1 MTRARYVTHSNTAA
15 RIQKIRDLITTLQA
29 RQLRR
34 DELGNILKVGP
45 SGVRKYLSDLRDL
58 VEVVFVGGE
67 ALCRLVAGAAVQ
79 AFLSSLATAA
89 PARPVAPRQTPECI
103 AAREPGRRFHILA
116 DDAHYPVR
124 ISREPA
130 ARDPLVAALFGAPAG
145 GMEARA

>member
-1 MTRARYVTHSNTAA
+1 V
-15 RIQKIRDLITTLQA
+15 
-29 RQLRR
+29 
-34 DELGNILKVGP
+34 
-45 SGVRKYLSDLRDL
+45 
-58 VEVVFVGGE
+58 
-67 ALCRLVAGAAVQ
+67 VAGAGVR
-79 AFLSSLATAA
+79 AFVPRVAPAA